1 MDWSSS
7 LSPQGEAS
15 LNSNSGKG
23 DLRVRPTI
31 CGNEWADTPGPP
43 LQFMRYGLIAGNGRF
58 PFMVVEGARRAGVSL
73 SVAAIREET
82 DPELEREVERLT
94 WVGIGQLGK
103 MIRFFKGEGV
113 EQAIMAG
120 QVKHVQIFSRAV
132 PDARMLKMLL
142 KLPRRNTNSLIG
154 AVAAELASEGIDLI
168 DSTYFLQDHLPV
180 AGPLTNRKPNAA
192 ERADIDYGL
201 EIAREMARLDLGQT
215 IVVRGKACVAI
226 EAMEGTDETI
236 RRAGELLGRSGGPKR
251 LSLTTGALT
260 VLKLSKPDQDM
271 RFDVPVV
278 GIPTIETMIAAGATC
293 LCISAGKTLMF
304 DRDEM
309 MALANKHKLAIVAV

>member
-1 MDWSSS
+1 
-7 LSPQGEAS
+7 
-15 LNSNSGKG
+15 
-23 DLRVRPTI
+23 
-31 CGNEWADTPGPP
+31 
-43 LQFMRYGLIAGNGRF
+43 MRYGLIAGNGRF

-82 DPELEREVERLT
+82 DPSIEQDVERLT

-113 EQAIMAG
+113 EKAMMAG

-142 KLPRRNTNSLIG
+142 RLSRRNTTSLIG
-154 AVAAELASEGIDLI
+154 AVATELASEGIELI
-168 DSTYFLQDHLPV
+168 DSTFFLQDNLPA
-180 AGPLTNRKPNAA
+180 AGPLTRRKPNAA
-192 ERADIDYGL
+192 EQADVEYGL

-226 EAMEGTDETI
+226 EAMEGTDATI
-236 RRAGELLGRSGGPKR
+236 RRAGALLRDGKKR
-251 LSLTTGALT
+251 LRLSSGPVT

-271 RFDVPVV
+271 RFDVPVI
-278 GIPTIETMIAAGATC
+278 GLPTIETMVEAGATC

-304 DRDEM
+304 DRDELI
-309 MALANKHKLAIVAV
+309 AFADKNKIAVVAV

>member
-1 MDWSSS
+1 
-7 LSPQGEAS
+7 
-15 LNSNSGKG
+15 
-23 DLRVRPTI
+23 
-31 CGNEWADTPGPP
+31 
-43 LQFMRYGLIAGNGRF
+43 MRYGLIAGNGRF

-82 DPELEREVERLT
+82 DPLIEKEVESLT

-113 EQAIMAG
+113 EKAIMAG
-120 QVKHVQIFSRAV
+120 QIKHVQIFSGAV

-154 AVAAELASEGIDLI
+154 AIADELASEGIDLI
-168 DSTYFLQDHLPV
+168 DSTYFLQDYLPAV
-180 AGPLTNRKPNAA
+180 GTLTHRKPSAA
-192 ERADIDYGL
+192 ERADVDYGL
-201 EIAREMARLDLGQT
+201 EIACEMSRLDLGQT

-226 EAMEGTDETI
+226 EAMEGTDATI
-236 RRAGELLGRSGGPKR
+236 RRAGELMRGREARSKIKLTSGP
-251 LSLTTGALT
+251 LT

-278 GIPTIETMIAAGATC
+278 GVPTIESMLDAGATC
-293 LCISAGKTLMF
+293 LCVSAGKTLMF

-309 MALANKHKLAIVAV
+309 IVLADKNKIAILAV